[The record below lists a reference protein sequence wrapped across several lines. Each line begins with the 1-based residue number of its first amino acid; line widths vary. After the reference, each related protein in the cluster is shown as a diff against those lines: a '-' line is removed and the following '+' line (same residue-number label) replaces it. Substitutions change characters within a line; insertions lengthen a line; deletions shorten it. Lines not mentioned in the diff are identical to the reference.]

1 MKNTLLL
8 IISILVVQSA
18 WGQKVDWNKPLYTIS
33 VSINYDLT
41 TEDFNRLDD
50 WIRNSKEGE
59 DLKERYTA
67 SCQTIIILY
76 LDCSDYMSCQ
86 TFP

>member
-1 MKNTLLL
+1 MKNTLLF
-8 IISILVVQSA
+8 IISILIFQSA
-18 WGQKVDWNKPLYTIS
+18 GAQKVDWNKPLYTIS

-59 DLKERYTA
+59 DLKERYKRVA
-67 SCQTIIILY
+67 KPQLFFI
-76 LDCSDYMSCQ
+76 
-86 TFP
+86 